1 MYFDKR
7 ELTLLY
13 NSHRELDRK
22 TLAMAHTLGVK
33 INRQDLTSVRLSETL
48 FIMFLNKL
56 AVEPC
61 AIVDKS
67 NPYYQRELKGRGYTA
82 PEWYEIILHKPELL
96 RAPIAMYR
104 DKAIMCTSP
113 NDMLRIQ

>member
-13 NSHRELDRK
+13 NSHRELDLK

-33 INRQDLTSVRLSETL
+33 INRQDLTSVRISETL
-48 FIMFLNKL
+48 FMLFLDKL
-56 AVEPC
+56 EMEPC
-61 AIVDKS
+61 EIVDKS
-67 NPYYQRELKGRGYTA
+67 NPYYQSELRGKGYSS

-96 RAPIAMYR
+96 RAPLAMYL
-104 DKAIMCTSP
+104 DKAMICTSP
-113 NDMLRIQ
+113 NDMLRM